1 MLARVLPRH
10 NDVDDVD
17 LGDRLADMR
26 LLLIVR
32 RMMAL
37 GAFAVVAAA
46 GLGWIPLAGGMSL
59 VLFVGAILAEAE
71 VAYVA
76 RVRTLRAFEHGV
88 AVFAIG
94 QIAVVGGI
102 MHVGTDVVWVGLL
115 AFPLGLAGS
124 GVLLPGRALAVVTTI
139 ASIVF
144 TGITL
149 GHEVGIVPHSHM
161 VASSALDHG
170 AAAASNLVVTAF
182 SILVVSAFVFP
193 AVSFLTFSATR
204 RASKARREARI
215 ATMERR
221 VAIEVASESRD
232 QIEMWRA
239 ERENGQTRQ
248 NRELEEQNRELATMN
263 AVSLALSGPMDE
275 EGATERAVRLVARL
289 MQVPAVQLYV
299 APSGGTPSHQLLVL
313 AGPVDRI
320 SGLDV
325 SRMREAMWQAG
336 PRVIDADE
344 AGDGDEA
351 AGHPFA
357 LAPLTA
363 KGRQVG
369 SIAAIGERPGG
380 WDDSSLRLIEL
391 IGRELGVALENERL
405 FRDAVE
411 AAAVETLL
419 NDISR
424 VAGAGETESAF
435 RETLERVADQI
446 GACVAVAVAVTAQDG
461 SSEVIARYAV
471 AGSEQLELATDA
483 FLPDVVALVA
493 ERDGPLLCGE
503 GDEAPLPERL
513 AEAGARAAAVVPL
526 RVLVVGAGLADG
538 EAGEDGALL
547 NTVQAALL
555 FVAESSDA
563 LGRASLSLLARL
575 ATILEGRLERDAL
588 SRLQERRISELR
600 GLARVAA
607 TIQSTIDPERLYAG
621 FARAV
626 FDLVPYEHMY
636 VARLDASGSRLEYV
650 RRFAAEGRSLPDPA
664 LKPGDRNHHW
674 LRGRTV
680 SQWSD
685 NDVLPSFIDDGDV
698 RGLVAPMR
706 PKGQPLG
713 VVVVSIR
720 DASIDWQGALLNQA
734 TEHLALALD
743 GASLYRQAT
752 ERAARLQVFGNLA
765 STVASV
771 VDLRDAF
778 DDFVDEMRW
787 IVPFD
792 SAVMFLVSEDGD
804 ELEVYAACPPKPV
817 ERRTPQLLDRSPLS
831 LAVERGNA
839 VTFERSDPA
848 LQDYDWSALGIDAES
863 VAAVPVVHDG
873 KTQAIFAI
881 VRTEPSDYDV
891 EQLSI
896 LEEIA
901 GLLSVSIDRLRLYE
915 RAEHNSR
922 HDPLTGLPNQRY
934 LDERLVSLR
943 AGLTEDGES
952 ALLMLDVD
960 ELKAFNDTLG
970 HEAGDRVLILLA
982 REIRAVC
989 RGEDFVARV
998 GGDEFVIVM
1007 EHAGEQAALAVAE
1020 RLHRTLK
1027 DVHTEIPGA
1036 PTSIRVSIGVALAP
1050 TDGRSAADLLR
1061 AADLAMYDVK
1071 FNDGARTQ
1079 LAREAKNRTS
1089 PARRLRR
1096 RQNQAGT
1103 DALLDAVASGAS
1115 DAEREALADAERY
1128 ALATAVRL
1136 DFHPD
1141 ALTSVRLTAAA
1152 YAARRY
1158 EDRERQR
1165 VRDGALA
1172 MIDGYNDEWRRIDGR
1187 VVEDGEHIARCVT
1200 ELAWLTAPPPTG
1212 GGLGVDDALARL
1224 HELYGDVPDALF
1236 KALELVARERADRSG
1251 ERTDARAA

>member
-1 MLARVLPRH
+1 MLARLLPRH

-26 LLLIVR
+26 LLLLAR
-32 RMMAL
+32 RVMAL
-37 GAFAVVAAA
+37 GALAVAAAA
-46 GLGWIPLAGGMSL
+46 GLGWIPLAGEMSL
-59 VLFVGAILAEAE
+59 VLLVGAILAEAE

-76 RVRTLRAFEHGV
+76 RVRTLRAFERGV
-88 AVFAIG
+88 TVFAIG
-94 QIAVVGGI
+94 QIAVVAGI
-102 MHVGTDVVWVGLL
+102 LQAGTDVVWIGVL
-115 AFPLGLAGS
+115 ALPLGLAGS
-124 GVLLPGRALAVVTTI
+124 GVLLPGRALAVVTAI

-149 GHEVGIVPHSHM
+149 GHELGIVPHSHM
-161 VASSALDHG
+161 VVSSALGHG
-170 AAAASNLVVTAF
+170 AAATSNLAVTVF
-182 SILVVSAFVFP
+182 SVLVVSAFVFP
-193 AVSFLTFSATR
+193 AVSFLTFSATQR
-204 RASKARREARI
+204 TNKARREARI
-215 ATMERR
+215 ATKERR
-221 VAIEVASESRD
+221 AAIEMASESRD
-232 QIEMWRA
+232 QVELWRA
-239 ERENGQTRQ
+239 EFENGQTRQ

-299 APSGGTPSHQLLVL
+299 APSGATPSHQLLVL

-405 FRDAVE
+405 FREAVE

-435 RETLERVADQI
+435 RQALERVADQI
-446 GACVAVAVAVTAQDG
+446 GACVAVAVTAQDG

-471 AGSEQLELATDA
+471 AGSEQLERATDA
-483 FLPDVVALVA
+483 LLPDVVALVA

-513 AEAGARAAAVVPL
+513 EEAGARAAAVVPL

-538 EAGEDGALL
+538 EAGEDGTLL

-650 RRFAAEGRSLPDPA
+650 RRFAAEGRSLPDPV
-664 LKPGDRNHHW
+664 LKPGDRSHHW

-680 SQWSD
+680 SQWSHD
-685 NDVLPSFIDDGDV
+685 DVLPSFIDGGDV

-720 DASIDWQGALLNQA
+720 DASIDGQGALLNQA

-792 SAVMFLVSEDGD
+792 SAVMFLVNEGGD
-804 ELEVYAACPPKPV
+804 ELELYAACPPRPV
-817 ERRTPQLLDRSPLS
+817 GRRTPQLLDRSPLS

-848 LQDYDWSALGIDAES
+848 LKDYDWSALGIDAES
-863 VAAVPVVHDG
+863 VAAVPVVYDG

-1007 EHAGEQAALAVAE
+1007 EHSGEQAALAVAE
-1020 RLHRTLK
+1020 RLHRTLE

-1036 PTSIRVSIGVALAP
+1036 PASIRVSIGVALAP
-1050 TDGRSAADLLR
+1050 TDGRAVADLLR
-1061 AADLAMYDVK
+1061 AADAAMYDVK

-1079 LAREAKNRTS
+1079 LAREAKNRAS

-1152 YAARRY
+1152 SAAGRY
-1158 EDRERQR
+1158 KDRERQR

-1212 GGLGVDDALARL
+1212 DGLGVDDALARL

-1236 KALELVARERADRSG
+1236 EALELVARERADRSG
-1251 ERTDARAA
+1251 ERTDDRAA